1 MLRPDRHPASASRV
15 ALLLSLLLSI
25 TLVLLPTVSA
35 ASAADP
41 YDPGHPDPGNALVW
55 GYVEAKDDGAPLNG
69 VVVEARMPGTDDV
82 VASATTAPHDEAGEA
97 YFEFQVPAGDYEVW
111 FIPSET
117 QSDFAPGSVP
127 VHSYEAASAYHF
139 PGFVMS
145 KKEDSTPTDP
155 PTDGPTDPPTD
166 GPTDGQFTV
175 TVENA
180 TFGGPVEG
188 ATVAVTDADGA
199 LVDELATDNQGQA
212 VVGVEEPLPFGDYDI
227 VVTKQG
233 FHPGEITV
241 QHDGSSTYFHTSIAA
256 NLACEPAAVN
266 SSFTNAGFE
275 QGLDG
280 WTVGYQ
286 TEGVEVTPAD
296 SFTSPWEGQHMA
308 RLGAS
313 QPSNGPSQPRGP
325 NLLCQDFVATHD
337 VESFAFN
344 IFTYDYSG
352 FDEFRFDLAVLAE
365 DGEVL
370 ASYTQGAW
378 GQSGDTSLKTS
389 GWRGASLDTSE
400 HIGETLRLVVS
411 SGGTQDSAYAF
422 WTYLDSAQT
431 VPTPVTQE
439 TTATTSSGS
448 VTTDPVTGQVS
459 VSMPFSQ
466 PSDLVLS
473 VAAACPPPQDG
484 PAPVPSVTIL
494 YNGASFPAVET
505 SEGSGTFSAT
515 IPAGSMGSG
524 GVLSSEVSCPGA
536 TTVVATLGSIT
547 LYDPSGIV
555 SDAETGDPVVGAHV
569 YLHKVPGWAPWSDP
583 DVAQP
588 DDTCETNETKDA
600 GTPWS
605 QPAPTELGQV
615 VNAASP
621 EISPNVNPFV
631 TNNVGYYGWDVAEG
645 CWYVTVE
652 APGYVTLTS
661 PVVGVPSEVTDLD
674 LQLTPAPTEEPTDG
688 PTDGPTDEP
697 TEQPATQPTPAAGES
712 VIWGLVGKGDSD
724 YLLGDALVQ
733 AFPAGG
739 GDEPVAS
746 SLTYGGYG
754 YKNGVFALYVPAGDY
769 VITVTP
775 PEGAARK
782 GAELGPVSVAADE
795 ALQLDKVGLPLVKGI
810 RITALAMASNFHD
823 FGGVE
828 SASVQLTTPD
838 GQVLSRS
845 TGSTGRVFFGDL
857 PGAGKYHLTMTKTGR
872 EPVSA
877 VLKYR
882 GNRLKKTYFMRPAPV
897 PEAGE
902 SVIWGVVTKAG
913 SRRLV
918 ADATVQA
925 ISVGGDGSPEASAL
939 TYEGY
944 LYKDGVFALYVPA
957 GTYHVVATP
966 PDGLA
971 RGSVERGPVTVE
983 PDEALSLGAMKLPML
998 PGLVVRVRDS
1008 HTGKPIADADVQLTA
1023 EEAEVP
1029 GQLSDSNGKAFF
1041 TDLPSKVKYLV
1052 SATKTGYES
1061 GERKVGYKGG
1071 RSRVTF
1077 YLDRTPVPN
1086 AGEGVIWGVV
1096 RKAGSRNGFVA
1107 DALVRAVPVGETA
1120 AAATSLTYGGYGY
1133 RNGVFAL
1140 YVPPGDYHVT
1150 VTPPEGV
1157 DRQGVDLGV
1166 VSVGADQAAFEGVVK
1181 LPYLP
1186 GVVVRVSG
1194 SQGHLSGATVRLTG
1208 PEGFDEVIVT
1218 EGDGKASFADL
1229 PAPGTYQVTISK
1241 VGYLPITETIEFDG
1255 QRVKLVR
1262 TLAPDFTCTPQAVN
1276 PSLTNMGF
1284 EQELDGWTLGHQ
1296 TEGIV
1301 VSGTDEF
1308 TSPWEGQ
1315 KMARIGSSQ
1324 PSSSQN
1330 QPPGTNILCQDF
1342 TATKDV
1348 ESFAFNIFTYDYTGF
1363 DEFFFDV
1370 TVLGEGGEILAS
1382 YQQGAWGQGTA
1393 LKTSGWRGASI
1404 DTSQHIGEDLRL
1416 VLRAGG
1422 TSDSLYAFWA
1432 YVDSAQTAPTPVNLD
1447 TTATST
1453 SGSVTTDPVTGQVS
1467 VSMPFSQPSDLT
1479 LSVKASC
1486 PEPDEGAAPTPTV
1499 TILYDGVSY
1508 PTTET
1513 SAGSGTFIATIP
1525 ADSIGSGGVLSSEV
1539 SCPGATTLVT
1549 TLGTITLYDP
1559 SGIVSDAVTGQPV
1572 VGAKVSLYKVQGWT
1586 PWSDPSIQQ
1595 PADTCV
1601 TNETKAPGAPWSQ
1614 QAPTQLGQLV
1624 NAASPEISP
1633 HVNPFVTN
1641 NVGYYGWDVAEGC
1654 WYVVVEAQGYTTLT
1668 SPVVGVPSEVTDL
1681 DLALTPVTTPGGGGG
1696 GGGGG
1701 NPTPTPAITNTAKP
1715 AITGDAV
1722 VGGALAASQGTWS
1735 TDGLT
1740 FAYQWLRDG
1749 EPIEGATSAEY
1760 APVVADLGKAVS
1772 VKVTA
1777 TKSGSTP
1784 GTATSD
1790 PVTVEKGAA
1799 PQNSAAPEIT
1809 GTPELGETLTVSDGE
1824 WDLGDLTFGYQWLR
1838 DGEAIGGATEATY
1851 VVTED
1856 DLGTELAAEVTASKD
1871 GHEDGS
1877 ATSEKVAVPD
1887 EPEVVEP
1894 VESVT
1899 KARLLGKKVKQGN
1912 RGQVKVKV
1920 TSGAESVPTGT
1931 IMVTAGKKSVEVE
1944 LTEADN
1950 GTLKIRLPKLKP
1962 GKHEVSVEYS
1972 GDDAT
1977 LASSDDAGTLKV
1989 TKKSKV
1995 KKGKGKHKSKA
2006 QGERTGGGRPL
2017 PSLL

>member
-1 MLRPDRHPASASRV
+1 M
-15 ALLLSLLLSI
+15 
-25 TLVLLPTVSA
+25 
-35 ASAADP
+35 
-41 YDPGHPDPGNALVW
+41 G
-55 GYVEAKDDGAPLNG
+55 
-69 VVVEARMPGTDDV
+69 
-82 VASATTAPHDEAGEA
+82 
-97 YFEFQVPAGDYEVW
+97 
-111 FIPSET
+111 
-117 QSDFAPGSVP
+117 
-127 VHSYEAASAYHF
+127 
-139 PGFVMS
+139 
-145 KKEDSTPTDP
+145 
-155 PTDGPTDPPTD
+155 
-166 GPTDGQFTV
+166 
-175 TVENA
+175 
-180 TFGGPVEG
+180 G
-188 ATVAVTDADGA
+188 ATVSVSDSEGAGIGDFVTDANGMA
-199 LVDELATDNQGQA
+199 LIGD
-212 VVGVEEPLPFGDYDI
+212 EEPLPFGSYTA
-227 VVTKQG
+227 VASKKG
-233 FHPGEITV
+233 FVSSSFAIE
-241 QHDGSSTYFHTSIAA
+241 HDGVADHVWAVLTPKLS
-256 NLACEPAAVN
+256 CEPEQANA
-266 SSFTNAGFE
+266 SLTNMGFE
-275 QGLDG
+275 SGFEG
-280 WTVGYQ
+280 WTLGYQ
-286 TEGVEVTPAD
+286 TEGIEVSGAD
-296 SFTSPWEGQHMA
+296 EFTSPWEGQAMA
-308 RLGAS
+308 RVGSSQAS
-313 QPSNGPSQPRGP
+313 SGPAQPRGP
-325 NLLCQDFVATHD
+325 NLLCQDFVATQD
-337 VESFAFN
+337 SESFAFN
-344 IFTYDYSG
+344 IFTYDYTG
-352 FDEFRFDLAVLAE
+352 FDEFRFDVAVVAQ

-370 ASYTQGAW
+370 ASYSQGAW
-378 GQSGDTSLKTS
+378 GQGTSLKTS
-389 GWRGASLDTSE
+389 GWRGASIDTSG
-400 HIGETLRLVVS
+400 HIGETLRLVIS
-411 SGGTQDSAYAF
+411 SGGTQDSLYAF
-422 WTYLDSAQT
+422 WAYLDSAQT

-439 TTATTSSGS
+439 TAATTTSGS

-466 PSDLVLS
+466 PSDLTLVVGAS
-473 VAAACPPPQDG
+473 CPEPAEGAA
-484 PAPVPSVTIL
+484 PAPTVTIL
-494 YNGASFPAVET
+494 YNGASFPAAET
-505 SEGSGTFSAT
+505 PEGSGKYSAT

-555 SDAETGDPVVGAHV
+555 SDAETGEPVVGADV
-569 YLHKVPGWAPWSDP
+569 YLHKVPGWSPWSDP
-583 DVAQP
+583 GVEQP
-588 DDTCETNETKDA
+588 DGTCETNETKDA
-600 GTPWS
+600 GAPWS
-605 QPAPTELGQV
+605 QPAPTELGQL

-652 APGYVTLTS
+652 APGYIPLTS

-739 GDEPVAS
+739 GDEPIAS

-795 ALQLDKVGLPLVKGI
+795 ALQLDKIGLPLVKGI

-838 GQVLSRS
+838 GQVLSRL

-877 VLKYR
+877 VLKYK

-925 ISVGGDGSPEASAL
+925 ISVDGDGSPEASAL

-944 LYKDGVFALYVPA
+944 LYKNGVFALYVPA

-1071 RSRVTF
+1071 RSQVTF

-1241 VGYLPITETIEFDG
+1241 IGYLPITETIEFDG

-1262 TLAPDFTCTPQAVN
+1262 TLAPDFNCTPQAVN

-1284 EQELDGWTLGHQ
+1284 EQELDGWTMGHQ

-1453 SGSVTTDPVTGQVS
+1453 SGSVTTDPVTGQVL

-1499 TILYDGVSY
+1499 TILYDGTSY

-1513 SAGSGTFIATIP
+1513 SAGSGTFTATIP

-1559 SGIVSDAVTGQPV
+1559 SGIVSDAVTGQPI
-1572 VGAKVSLYKVQGWT
+1572 VGAEVSLYKVQGWT
-1586 PWSDPSIQQ
+1586 PWSDPTIQQ

-1696 GGGGG
+1696 GGGG
-1701 NPTPTPAITNTAKP
+1701 NPTPTPTITNTAKP

-1722 VGGALAASQGTWS
+1722 VGGSLAASQGTWD
-1735 TDGLT
+1735 TGGLT

-1749 EPIEGATSAEY
+1749 EAIDGATAAGY
-1760 APVVADLGKAVS
+1760 DPVLADLGKVVS

-1799 PQNSAAPEIT
+1799 PQSSAAPEIT

-1824 WDLGDLTFGYQWLR
+1824 WDLEDLTFGYQWLR
-1838 DGEAIGGATEATY
+1838 DGEAIEGATEATY

-1856 DLGTELAAEVTASKD
+1856 DLGTELAAEVTATKE

-1877 ATSEKVAVPD
+1877 ATSEAVTVPD

-1912 RGQVKVKV
+1912 RGQVKVRVLTEAEEAPAGTV
-1920 TSGAESVPTGT
+1920 T
-1931 IMVTAGKKSVEVE
+1931 VTAGKKSVEVE

-1977 LASSDDAGTLKV
+1977 LASSDDAGTLEV
-1989 TKKSKV
+1989 IKKSKG
-1995 KKGKGKHKSKA
+1995 KKNKKNKGKD

-2017 PSLL
+2017 PALL